1 MKKIVIDGR
10 MGQFGRVGIAEY
22 FNNLVRA
29 LSDHHP
35 AAELHIIQAADAPD
49 APIIER
55 INCTPHRI
63 APTYSQYGK
72 REWWEQV
79 SLPAFLDH
87 LGADIY
93 HSPNYYLPF
102 SRSTRAALAVTLYD
116 ASLFATPKYYK
127 FVHKTE
133 GKFLIRHSAKKA
145 DAIIFGSKHAQS
157 EFRHYLG
164 SEIADKGRPI
174 YIGLPEEVG
183 RLSSG
188 GGMADVESVKRKFG
202 LQGRY
207 IVTVG
212 SVHPRK
218 NYERLIEAMAHP
230 EMQAFELLI
239 CGAIAW
245 KAEGVFEMIRKH
257 GLEARVK
264 ISGFVETADMVAL
277 IKGAEVMAF
286 PSLYEGFGIPPLEA
300 FALDVP
306 VCASDVSSI
315 PEVVGV
321 AAVLFDPY
329 SVEGIA
335 SALAKVANDP
345 GLKMDLVA
353 KGKARLATFSW
364 EKCAKEHM
372 EVYEQ
377 AIMRRRRR
385 V

>member
-29 LSDHHP
+29 LSEHHP
-35 AAELHIIQAADAPD
+35 EAELHVIQAANAADAPV
-49 APIIER
+49 IGR
-55 INCTPHRI
+55 INCIPHRI

-72 REWWEQV
+72 REWWEQI
-79 SLPAFLDH
+79 SLPGFLNK

-102 SRSTRAALAVTLYD
+102 MKSTRAALAVTLYD
-116 ASLFATPKYYK
+116 ASLFATPAYYK

-145 DAIIFGSKHAQS
+145 DAIIFGSRHAQS
-157 EFRHYLG
+157 EFKRYL
-164 SEIADKGRPI
+164 SAEIADKGRPI

-183 RLSSG
+183 RLSSSEVT
-188 GGMADVESVKRKFG
+188 DVDAVKRKFG
-202 LQGRY
+202 LTGCY

-218 NYERLIEAMAHP
+218 NYERLIEAMARP
-230 EMQAFELLI
+230 ELQAFELVI

-245 KAEGVFEMIRKH
+245 KSEGVFEAIRKYH
-257 GLEARVK
+257 LEDRVK
-264 ISGFVETADMVAL
+264 ISGFVETSEMVAL

-315 PEVVGV
+315 PEVVGD

-329 SVEGIA
+329 SVEGMA
-335 SALAKVANDP
+335 AALAKVANDP
-345 GLKMDLVA
+345 RLKADLVA

-364 EKCAKEHM
+364 ERCAQEHM

-377 AIMRRRRR
+377 AIWRRRRR
-385 V
+385 A

>member
-22 FNNLVRA
+22 FNNLVRG
-29 LSDHHP
+29 LSEYHP
-35 AAELHIIQAADAPD
+35 EVELHIIQATEAPD
-49 APIIER
+49 APVIAH

-79 SLPAFLDH
+79 SLPAFLDK

-102 SRSTRAALAVTLYD
+102 LRSTRAALAVTLYD
-116 ASLFATPKYYK
+116 ASLFATPVYYK

-133 GKFLIRHSAKKA
+133 GKFLIRHSARKA
-145 DAIIFGSKHAQS
+145 DAIVFGSSHAQS

-164 SEIADKGRPI
+164 ADIAERGRSI
-174 YIGLPEEVG
+174 YIGLPEEVR
-183 RLSSG
+183 RLSHG
-188 GGMADVESVKRKFG
+188 GGVADVESVKRKFG
-202 LQGRY
+202 LEGRY
-207 IVTVG
+207 VVAVG

-218 NYERLIEAMAHP
+218 NYERLIEAMARP
-230 EMQAFELLI
+230 EMQAFELVI

-245 KAEGVFEMIRKH
+245 KAEGVFETIRKH
-257 GLEARVK
+257 GLEGRVK
-264 ISGFVETADMVAL
+264 VTGFVETPDMVAL
-277 IKGAEVMAF
+277 FKGAELMAF

-300 FALDVP
+300 FALNVP
-306 VCASDVSSI
+306 VCASNVSSI
-315 PEVVGV
+315 PEVVGD

-329 SVEGIA
+329 SVESMA
-335 SALAKVANDP
+335 VAMAKVVNDP
-345 GLKMDLVA
+345 VLKMELVA

-364 EKCAKEHM
+364 EKCAQEHM
-372 EVYEQ
+372 EVYQQ
-377 AIMRRRRR
+377 AITRRRRR